1 MIRFLRKIRQDLVT
15 KNKISKYLLYAVG
28 EILLVV
34 IGILIALQV
43 DSWNEERRI
52 DGIRKNYYE
61 QLLVDLKNESKN
73 IENRIDRLDSSIE
86 SFNNYLEFNKTSNLE
101 LEEVVRE
108 LGKVDFSIGYLSFN
122 TNTIQTLESTGDI
135 RLIPTGIRNELLE
148 LKRIQ
153 DGMILT
159 GNGNQAAYLNIQQE
173 GYKLGTIRMV
183 MIEGH
188 QQTLDEQ
195 IIDNL
200 PASILTIESAYAL
213 KNYTE
218 KERLEYLKRMLN
230 NVKSLKELINLE
242 LEK

>member
-1 MIRFLRKIRQDLVT
+1 MARFFNGIRKQLAKE
-15 KNKISKYLLYAVG
+15 NKFFQYSRYAIG

-43 DSWNEERRI
+43 NNWNEERRI
-52 DGIRKNYYE
+52 DRIRKNYDN
-61 QLLVDLKNESKN
+61 QLLVDLKSESKN
-73 IENRIDRLDSSIE
+73 IENRIDRLDSSIA
-86 SFNNYLEFNKTSNLE
+86 SFNKYLEFNKTSNLE

-122 TNTIQTLESTGDI
+122 TNTIETLESTGDI
-135 RLIPTGIRNELLE
+135 KLMPTGIRNRLLE
-148 LKRIQ
+148 LKRTQ
-153 DGMILT
+153 DRMVLT
-159 GNGNQAAYLNIQQE
+159 GNGNQAAYLNVQQE

-188 QQTLDEQ
+188 QQILDQQ

-213 KNYTE
+213 KNYAE

-230 NVKSLKELINLE
+230 NVKGLKDQINFE